1 MIDPHV
7 HLRDW
12 NQKDKETL
20 VHGLGSAKKAGI
32 NHVFDMP
39 NTDPPITSREKV
51 LDRLSY
57 AKEIIKENFK
67 TMQYSV
73 YMGIT
78 QDKDQIAEA
87 VRTYNELFPLVIGL
101 KLFLGHS
108 TGNMGLITLEEQRKV
123 MYELKDYTGVL
134 VVHAEK
140 EEFCDNSLFD
150 IKNPKTHLVARPR
163 KAEVE
168 SIKDI
173 IALIKEVNFKGTLHI
188 AHLTTKEGLDIILKE
203 RENGLFISFGIT
215 PHHALLCIDDAD
227 DYLLKM
233 NPPLKE
239 KEDRDALFNYLLSD
253 GFTFIESDHAPHT
266 AEDKL
271 NGASG
276 IPGFMSNLLL
286 IKKLRENGMS
296 RERELDLTTYN
307 CSKVFNLEYSE
318 ESPVANIDKKINSL
332 VNEYPFN
339 AYKSY
344 MDNLDK

>member
-1 MIDPHV
+1 MVDPHV

-12 NQKDKETL
+12 NQKHKETL
-20 VHGLGSAKKAGI
+20 LHGLGVAKKAGI

-39 NTDPPITSREKV
+39 NTDPPITSRDAV

-57 AKEIIKENFK
+57 AKEIIKANFK

-78 QDKDQIAEA
+78 NNKEQIAEA
-87 VRTYNELFPLVIGL
+87 IRTYNELFPMVIGL

-108 TGNMGLITLEEQRKV
+108 TGNMGLITFEEQREV
-123 MYELKDYTGVL
+123 LYALKDYKGVL

-140 EEFCDNSLFD
+140 ESFCDNSLFD
-150 IKNPKTHLVARPR
+150 INNPKTHLLARPR

-173 IALIKEVNFKGTLHI
+173 ISLIKEVDFKGTLHI
-188 AHLTTKEGLDIILKE
+188 AHLSTKEGLDIILKE
-203 RENGLFISFGIT
+203 RANGLFISFGIT
-215 PHHALLCIDDAD
+215 PHHSLLSIDDAD
-227 DYLLKM
+227 NYLLKM

-239 KEDRDALFNYLLSD
+239 KEDQEALFNYLLSD

-266 AEDKL
+266 IEDKQ

-286 IKKLRENGMS
+286 IKKLREHGMS
-296 RERELDLTTYN
+296 EERELDLVYRN
-307 CSKVFNLEYSE
+307 CYKVFNLEQE
-318 ESPVANIDKKINSL
+318 EETIVKNIDKKIKSL
-332 VNEYPFN
+332 EDEYPFN
-339 AYKSY
+339 AYKDF
-344 MDNLDK
+344 M